1 MPRIITILFLIL
13 LAQVQAITFKETRRA
28 HKLRISAQSLAT
40 AQSVAHYATTCAAL
54 VDKTLAIDGA
64 PDGFIDLEE
73 TPLGKSLPP
82 EQEEKLFFNEDTEIQ
97 IFTYKILR
105 AFIRR
110 RQREL
115 FKNNCPNSALTNFLA
130 SALTFRRVINMLS
143 TAGGAD
149 WDYAP
154 ARKLFEAHSFPNA
167 ELLLTAPIPPDYPLF
182 FQLYA
187 MHAEILLKTIEQ
199 LPAKRGSILQKL
211 LEMEAFGRDA
221 QESVRYV
228 LAGALPS
235 GMPLQGWYE
244 RHAPRISSFSHAGD
258 APSSISAQVEALET
272 VSILSAGSNGN
283 FERVKIDDVPAAF
296 NDLKTDKVA
305 LHKRQT
311 QFLEL
316 RNEAPPLLKPSLD
329 LYARAMGFLASQD
342 VKRFKA
348 TIAQARQ
355 DFQLAIAKQQRISEA
370 LKKAETE
377 YVPATRRLGNYLD
390 AMKHYR
396 ENRENMLPL
405 EIP

>member
-1 MPRIITILFLIL
+1 MPRTLAIL
-13 LAQVQAITFKETRRA
+13 LLLLLAHAQAITFKETRRA
-28 HKLRISAQSLAT
+28 HKIHVNAQSLPT

-54 VDKTLAIDGA
+54 VDKTLAFDGA
-64 PDGFIDLEE
+64 PENFIDLEE
-73 TPLGKSLPP
+73 VPQGKPLPP
-82 EQEEKLFFNEDTEIQ
+82 DQESKLFFNEDTEIQ
-97 IFTYKILR
+97 VFTYKILR
-105 AFIRR
+105 SFIRR

-115 FKNNCPNSALTNFLA
+115 FKNNGISCALTDFLA
-130 SALTFRRVINMLS
+130 SALTFRRVVNMLS

-167 ELLLTAPIPPDYPLF
+167 VLLLTAPIPPDYPLF

-199 LPAKRGSILQKL
+199 LPAKRGSVLQKL

-221 QESVRYV
+221 IDSVSYV
-228 LAGALPS
+228 LSTALPS

-244 RHAPRISSFSHAGD
+244 RHAPRFSSHSSAAD
-258 APSSISAQVEALET
+258 APSSISAQVEALES
-272 VSILSAGSNGN
+272 VNILSAGSNGN
-283 FERVKIDDVPAAF
+283 LERVRIDDVPEAF

-305 LHKRQT
+305 LHKRQS

-329 LYARAMGFLASQD
+329 LYARALGFLASKD
-342 VKRFKA
+342 VKRFKS

-355 DFQLAIAKQQRISEA
+355 EFKLAVAKQQRISEA

-377 YVPATRRLGNYLD
+377 YVPATHRLGNYLD
-390 AMKHYR
+390 AMRHYR
-396 ENRENMLPL
+396 ESREKMLPL

>member
-1 MPRIITILFLIL
+1 MPRTITILFLL
-13 LAQVQAITFKETRRA
+13 LLVQAQAITFKETRRA
-28 HKLRISAQSLAT
+28 HKLRVNAQSLAT

-54 VDKTLAIDGA
+54 VDKTLAFDGA
-64 PDGFIDLEE
+64 PDNFIDLEE
-73 TPLGKSLPP
+73 TPLGKPLPP
-82 EQEEKLFFNEDTEIQ
+82 DQENKLFFNEDTEIQ
-97 IFTYKILR
+97 VFTYKILR
-105 AFIRR
+105 SFIRR
-110 RQREL
+110 RQKEL
-115 FKNNCPNSALTNFLA
+115 FKNNGPNSALTDYLA
-130 SALTFRRVINMLS
+130 SALTFRRVVNMLS
-143 TAGGAD
+143 SAGGAD

-167 ELLLTAPIPPDYPLF
+167 ELLLTAPISPDYPLF

-199 LPAKRGSILQKL
+199 LPAKRGTVLQKL

-221 QESVRYV
+221 MESVRYV
-228 LAGALPS
+228 LSSTLPS

-244 RHAPRISSFSHAGD
+244 RHAPRISTNSHAAD
-258 APSSISAQVEALET
+258 APSSISAQVEALES
-272 VSILSAGSNGN
+272 VNILSAGSNGN
-283 FERVKIDDVPAAF
+283 LERVRIDDVPEAF
-296 NDLKTDKVA
+296 NNLKTDKVA
-305 LHKRQT
+305 LHKRQA

-329 LYARAMGFLASQD
+329 LYARALGFLASKD
-342 VKRFKA
+342 VKRFKS

-355 DFQLAIAKQQRISEA
+355 EFKVALAKQQRISEA

-377 YVPATRRLGNYLD
+377 YVPATHRLGNYLD

>member
-1 MPRIITILFLIL
+1 MPRTIAILLLLL
-13 LAQVQAITFKETRRA
+13 LAQAQAITFKETRRA
-28 HKLRISAQSLAT
+28 HKIRVNAQSLAT

-54 VDKTLAIDGA
+54 VDKTLAFDGA
-64 PDGFIDLEE
+64 PNNFIDLEE
-73 TPLGKSLPP
+73 IPSGNNLPP
-82 EQEEKLFFNEDTEIQ
+82 DLEEKLFFNEDTEIQ
-97 IFTYKILR
+97 VFTYKILR
-105 AFIRR
+105 SFIRR

-115 FKNNCPNSALTNFLA
+115 YKNNGPNSALTDFCA
-130 SALTFRRVINMLS
+130 SAMTFRRVVNMLS

-187 MHAEILLKTIEQ
+187 MHADILLKTIEQ
-199 LPAKRGSILQKL
+199 LPAKRGTLLQKL

-221 QESVRYV
+221 KESVRYV
-228 LAGALPS
+228 LSSALPS

-244 RHAPRISSFSHAGD
+244 RHAPRISSNSHVAD
-258 APSSISAQVEALET
+258 APASISAQVEALES
-272 VSILSAGSNGN
+272 VNILSAGSNGN
-283 FERVKIDDVPAAF
+283 LERVRIDDVPDAF
-296 NDLKTDKVA
+296 NDLKTDKAA

-329 LYARAMGFLASQD
+329 LYARAMGYLASND
-342 VKRFKA
+342 VKRFKT

-355 DFQLAIAKQQRISEA
+355 EFKVALAKQQRISEA

-377 YVPATRRLGNYLD
+377 YVPATHRLGTYLD